1 MEARKTC
8 FIPFTKLLFSVL
20 TKRKTIHEARTVNS
34 QNLETV
40 NHIAQVILV
49 LHSAMETHLLTNP
62 KPTYYPNYSIK
73 YFESTDQR
81 IALKLTILDLNYM
94 HFTLIKN

>member
-1 MEARKTC
+1 MFYSFYKIIIFSLNKEKDDTRSAYCK
-8 FIPFTKLLFSVL
+8 FSKLGD
-20 TKRKTIHEARTVNS
+20 S
-34 QNLETV
+34 QPHCSGNFG
-40 NHIAQVILV
+40 A
-49 LHSAMETHLLTNP
+49 SWRYGTHLLTNP